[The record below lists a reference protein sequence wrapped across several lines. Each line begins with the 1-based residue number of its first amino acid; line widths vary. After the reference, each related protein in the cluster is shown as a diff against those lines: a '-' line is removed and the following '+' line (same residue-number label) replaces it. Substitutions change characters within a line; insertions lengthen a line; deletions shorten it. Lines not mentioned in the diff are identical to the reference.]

1 MGAGGRRPAGRG
13 GARVTTVARTV
24 GTNPIGVHLP
34 RDRPAGSTA
43 AADRPSNAPVIVLAP
58 AYSGASMLRLLL
70 EGHPELACTSGTGLL
85 QLCEQAMATWRIADG
100 RPAGPPS
107 SLAFTAT
114 RALASSVVISILARE
129 GKPRLCEVAAANPQ
143 AAETF
148 LRLYPETRFLCL
160 YRACPG
166 VIRAALDAS
175 PWGITDP
182 VFAPF
187 TIKHPANTVA
197 SLTAYWVTVTGP
209 LLAFEREHP
218 RSCLRVRFEDLARDQ
233 RQVEERAISFLGL
246 TSTVGR
252 AVLGGHREAW
262 PTTPETGLMA
272 DPPGH
277 LVPPALRAQAN
288 DLLRQLDYPVMAEG
302 QTS

>member
-1 MGAGGRRPAGRG
+1 
-13 GARVTTVARTV
+13 
-24 GTNPIGVHLP
+24 
-34 RDRPAGSTA
+34 
-43 AADRPSNAPVIVLAP
+43 
-58 AYSGASMLRLLL
+58 
-70 EGHPELACTSGTGLL
+70 
-85 QLCEQAMATWRIADG
+85 
-100 RPAGPPS
+100 
-107 SLAFTAT
+107 
-114 RALASSVVISILARE
+114 
-129 GKPRLCEVAAANPQ
+129 LCEVAAANPQ

-233 RQVEERAISFLGL
+233 RQVEERATSFLGL